1 MCVGPKE
8 ASAVITERGGATV
21 VRYRGPGVQEPA
33 SLTATETGFTLRED
47 TAHTADVLAEAD
59 LRHMHAP
66 RSGCF
71 REVAMI
77 AHAYSVRGRHDES
90 RR

>member
-8 ASAVITERGGATV
+8 ASAVTANRGGATV
-21 VRYRGPGVQEPA
+21 VRVMRVQEPA
-33 SLTATETGFTLRED
+33 SLTATETGSTLLED
-47 TAHTADVLAEAD
+47 AAHTADVLAAAY
-59 LRHMHAP
+59 LGHVHAL

-71 REVAMI
+71 RQVAMI
-77 AHAYSVRGRHDES
+77 AYAYSVTRRHNES